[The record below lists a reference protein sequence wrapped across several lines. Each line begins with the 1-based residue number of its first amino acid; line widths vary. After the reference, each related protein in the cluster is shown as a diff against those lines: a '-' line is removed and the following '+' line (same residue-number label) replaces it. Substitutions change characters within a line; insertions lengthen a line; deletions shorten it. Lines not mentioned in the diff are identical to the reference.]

1 MSAPEPPSSKLLA
14 LVRDRLRLRRASPR
28 TIETYE
34 GWIRRYV
41 LFHDKRHPREMAD
54 REVTAFLTDLAT
66 RGRVAASTQNQALA
80 ALLYLY
86 AEVLRQPLGR
96 LERIVRATKPVRRPT
111 VLDRKEVADL
121 IAEVRG
127 RSQLIVAI
135 MYGGGLRIGEA
146 MALRVKDV
154 DTKRRE
160 ITIREGKGGR
170 DRVTILPASLVE
182 DVDDQVDRVRRLRS
196 RDAGRG
202 HGFSLVPGAFAK
214 KSPLA
219 MMDWRWMWL
228 FPAARLYSDPAT
240 GRLVRH
246 HLHRTVVQRE
256 IKEAAERA
264 GIPKRVTCHT
274 LRHSFATHLLE
285 GGYDIRTVQELL
297 GHRDVSTTMLYT
309 HVLNRGPLGV
319 RSPLDFLQPDPTP
332 SSREGP
338 TETRGLRWRLSQQY
352 AKRDDRNRKRLGP
365 TPP

>member
-1 MSAPEPPSSKLLA
+1 M
-14 LVRDRLRLRRASPR
+14 VRDRLRLRRASPR
-28 TIETYE
+28 TVESYQA
-34 GWIRRYV
+34 WIRRFV
-41 LFHDKRHPREMAD
+41 LFADKRHPRELGD

-66 RGRVAASTQNQALA
+66 RGKVAASTQNQALA
-80 ALLYLY
+80 ALLFLY

-96 LERIVRATKPVRRPT
+96 LDRIVRAKKPFRRPT
-111 VLDRKEVADL
+111 VLSRDEVAAL

-127 RSQLIVAI
+127 RSQLLVSL

-154 DTKRRE
+154 DTGRRE

-170 DRVTILPASLVE
+170 DRVTMLPASLVGE
-182 DVDDQVDRVRRLRS
+182 VEAQIDRVRRLRS
-196 RDAGRG
+196 RDAMRG
-202 HGFSLVPGAFAK
+202 HGFSQVPGAFAK
-214 KSPLA
+214 KAPLS

-228 FPAARLYSDPAT
+228 FPAVRLYADPAT

-256 IKEAAERA
+256 IKQAAERA

-285 GGYDIRTVQELL
+285 GGYDIRTVQELM

-319 RSPLDFLQPDPTP
+319 RSPLDFLSPAAPPSPSTDPP
-332 SSREGP
+332 
-338 TETRGLRWRLSQQY
+338 ETRGLRWRVSQQS
-352 AKRDDRNRKRLGP
+352 AKREDRRRRREP
-365 TPP
+365 RDS